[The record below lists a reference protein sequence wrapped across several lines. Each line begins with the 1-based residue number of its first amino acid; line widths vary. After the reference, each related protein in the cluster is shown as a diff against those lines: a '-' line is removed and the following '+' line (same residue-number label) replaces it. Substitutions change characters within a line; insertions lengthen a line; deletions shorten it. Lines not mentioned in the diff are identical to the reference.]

1 MNKLPKFL
9 EDIFFKSSKSYS
21 IAKKGDGKGNVTYK
35 QLELLC
41 KRQQII
47 IKRLVDSQIKL
58 NNEITKIIFKQF
70 TKENSK
76 NDSDTLRT
84 K

>member
-21 IAKKGDGKGNVTYK
+21 IAKKGDGKGNVTYR

-47 IKRLVDSQIKL
+47 IKRLVEAIIKL
-58 NNEITKIIFKQF
+58 ERKIK
-70 TKENSK
+70 
-76 NDSDTLRT
+76 
-84 K
+84 